1 MSITGALAQFVANAE
16 PPASVN
22 QTVRDAIADCFGCI
36 LAGSNSEVTQRVLGG
51 LSSISLGP
59 VSLYGRTETCSAGYA
74 AMINAVSG
82 HAYELDDWEEA
93 GNTHPTVVLLPALLT
108 AASLRQVSG
117 RELLN
122 AYAVG
127 FEVIVRLGEAITL
140 EHYARGFHATATLGT
155 LGAAAAVSRLLKL
168 DANDA
173 SNAIALSVS
182 QALGYAAQFGT
193 NAKPLQAGFSA
204 RAGLECGLMAA
215 NGITANLAAIE
226 DVRGML
232 GLLGNFDQ
240 QRLDNAAGRLG
251 KPWALEEYSIVFKPW
266 PSCGYAHRL
275 MTAALELRDR
285 LGGKTEE
292 IKRIAATQPDF
303 HNAILLFD
311 RPTTRNEALFSGPA
325 CIAQMLVTGELGLK
339 ECENRFWEA
348 AEVDRLI
355 SITHFKAE
363 PAKNPEINY
372 DPEQPDM
379 LTLTLKNGDSLQQSC
394 TYPLGSPQNPMNA
407 EQLAGK
413 FAIQ

>member
-1 MSITGALAQFVANAE
+1 MSIIQELAHFVANAE
-16 PPASVN
+16 PPAN
-22 QTVRDAIADCFGCI
+22 ARQTVRDAIADCFGCI
-36 LAGSNSEVTQRVLGG
+36 LAGSNSKVTNRALGG
-51 LSSISLGP
+51 LSAVSCGP
-59 VSLYGRTETCSAGYA
+59 VLLYGRTETCSAGYA

-93 GNTHPTVVLLPALLT
+93 GNTHPTVVVFPAMLA

-155 LGAAAAVSRLLKL
+155 IGAGAAVSRLLKL
-168 DANDA
+168 DATET
-173 SNAIALSVS
+173 SNAIALSAS
-182 QALGYAAQFGT
+182 RALGYAAQFGS

-215 NGITANLAAIE
+215 NGITANPATVEGA
-226 DVRGML
+226 RGML

-240 QRLDNAAGRLG
+240 QRVDNASGQIG
-251 KPWALEEYSIVFKPW
+251 SPWALEEYSIVLKPW

-275 MTAALELRDR
+275 MTAALELR
-285 LGGKTEE
+285 GKLDGRTSE
-292 IKRIAATQPDF
+292 IVKVAATQPDF
-303 HNAILLFD
+303 HNAILLYD

-339 ECENRFWEA
+339 DCENRFWEA
-348 AEVDRLI
+348 AEIDRLI
-355 SITHFKAE
+355 SVTDIQAE

-379 LTLTLKNGDSLQQSC
+379 LTLTLKNGDILQHC
-394 TYPLGSPQNPMNA
+394 EFPCKFDPLGWVIF
-407 EQLAGK
+407 K
-413 FAIQ
+413 